1 MQRSLPAQPSLI
13 QLKHQ
18 AKDLLKEYRGSEP
31 EAMARYRAQHPGASG
46 PEAATLSDAQLVIA
60 REYGFASWPK
70 LKQHVELQTEVETR
84 VLRLQEEF
92 AAGDAQTKQRLL
104 QPAHARERFE
114 NYDPRAASLSRR
126 DARLLVANAEGY
138 AYWDK
143 YESFLHL
150 DPGVRAAIA
159 AVRSGDLA
167 GLQEVLR
174 SDPAAANRRWVAGF
188 VPPQPPP
195 NDSIPLFCVSE
206 AVFRGTNRRG
216 NEYELT
222 RALIQA
228 GAEVEVDGGQ
238 PLTSAV
244 SFGVI
249 RVVEALLDGGA
260 QVDGVDGDGLPMGY
274 AQHFAFQA
282 VAELL
287 AARGAKLDLR
297 FAAGVGRMDA
307 VRGWFEADGAL
318 KPGAGA
324 LADPYGLERKLRGLS
339 PFQCERTRSNV
350 LSQALYFACVNK
362 RLEAAEYLLVQGA
375 EINAIVPGLDC
386 RVTVLHRMATM
397 ERYGDVVVRFL
408 LEHGADP
415 EVRDLDHRG
424 TPADWARHHGRG
436 EMVRLLGEW
445 RGTGG

>member
-18 AKDLLKEYRGSEP
+18 AKDLLKEFRGGTP
-31 EAMARYRAQHPGASG
+31 EALARFHEQHPQGG
-46 PEAATLSDAQLVIA
+46 GLEAATLSDAQLVIA
-60 REYGFASWPK
+60 REYGFSSWPK
-70 LKQHVELQTEVETR
+70 LKQHVELQTEVEAR
-84 VLRLQEEF
+84 VSQLQAEF
-92 AAGDAQTKQRLL
+92 AAGDAQVKLRLL

-114 NYDPRAASLSRR
+114 NYDPRAASLSHR

-138 AYWDK
+138 AYWEK
-143 YESFLHL
+143 YDSYLHL
-150 DPGVRAAIA
+150 DPDVRAAIA

-167 GLQEVLR
+167 QLQEILR
-174 SDPAAANRRWVAGF
+174 SDPAAANRHWVAGF
-188 VPPQPPP
+188 AAPQPPP

-222 RALIQA
+222 RALIA
-228 GAEVEVDGGQ
+228 SGAEVEVDGGQ

-244 SFGVI
+244 SFGVL

-274 AQHFAFQA
+274 AMHFAFQE

-287 AARGAKLDLR
+287 AARGARLDLR
-297 FAAGVGRMDA
+297 FGAGLGRMDV
-307 VRGWFEADGAL
+307 VRGWFEADGSL

-324 LADPYGLERKLRGLS
+324 LADPYGLERKLKGLS
-339 PFQCERTRSNV
+339 PFQCERTRANV
-350 LSQALYFACVNK
+350 LSQALYFACVNN
-362 RLEAAEYLLVQGA
+362 RLEAAEYLLGQGA
-375 EINAIVPGLDC
+375 EINAIVPGLDS

-397 ERYGDVVVRFL
+397 ERYGEVVVRFL
-408 LEHGADP
+408 LENGADVG
-415 EVRDLDHRG
+415 VRDLDYRG
-424 TPADWARHHGRG
+424 TAADWARHHRRG
-436 EMVRLLGEW
+436 EMVRLLGAW
-445 RGTGG
+445 GR